1 MKERKH
7 TLRDIGLVLGVTLLT
22 KILGVAR
29 EALQARAF
37 GTELAFDLYSI
48 SYNHTIYIFT
58 TVAYA
63 LCVAAVPII
72 SKRLA
77 ESRESAYRTAGNLI
91 TVSVVFSLILTG
103 LLFILSKFA
112 PIGNWFGIAPQHVSV
127 FQNYLQMCLATMPLI
142 VLIYLLVAVFQSM
155 DHYTLQGSLSLPY
168 NILLIVFLALFARG
182 ERMLEYILVVCF
194 AWVLQLAMTVP
205 CWVQEKFRFYP
216 SLKFRDPDVRLF
228 LRTTVVTV
236 FTTSIFLWCYLAD
249 SATVTRF
256 GDGAVSAVYYADKL
270 FTPVATTLIYSI
282 SVVLFPKYNQEYSRV
297 SERDYKKYV
306 GGTVE
311 NTLFVILPFSAMF
324 MIFAVPIIHVL
335 FEGGNFNAD
344 STSMTS
350 SVFAMYSIGMAGF
363 CVLDLINKAYY
374 TMGKT
379 LIPLL
384 INALVLGANLVL
396 NAVVRS
402 GGNGGAIAMTTA
414 AALTVGGLA
423 ALVCF
428 FRRSGGT
435 LNAQRILKDLLAA
448 AIMGGVLWALTK
460 LLYTGAQSK
469 LIILLEFLCLG
480 VVGIAIYAAVCWA
493 LREREA
499 LEMIFSKFRKREY

>member
-91 TVSVVFSLILTG
+91 TVSVLASLLLAA
-103 LLFILSKFA
+103 LLFVLARLA
-112 PIGNWFGIAPQHVSV
+112 PIGKWFGVAAQNVPV
-127 FQNYLQMCLATMPLI
+127 FRGYLQMCIATLPLI

-168 NILLIVFLALFARG
+168 NILLIVFLALFASS
-182 ERMLEYILVVCF
+182 ERMGEYVAVICF
-194 AWVLQLAMTVP
+194 AWILQLAMTVP
-205 CWVQEKFRFYP
+205 SAVKERFRYYP
-216 SLKFRDPDVRLF
+216 SFDLKNEDLKFF
-228 LRTTVVTV
+228 FQTTVVTV

-256 GDGAVSAVYYADKL
+256 GEGAASAVYYADKL

-282 SVVLFPKYNQEYSRV
+282 SVVLFPKYNHEYARSG
-297 SERDYKKYV
+297 EAEYKRYV
-306 GGTVE
+306 GQTVE

-324 MIFAVPIIHVL
+324 CVFAVPVIHVL
-335 FEGGNFNAD
+335 YESGNFSEA
-344 STSMTS
+344 STRMTS
-350 SVFAMYSIGMAGF
+350 NVFAMYSLGMAGF
-363 CVLDLINKAYY
+363 CVLDLINKAFY
-374 TMGKT
+374 TMRKT
-379 LIPLL
+379 MLPLL
-384 INALVLGANLVL
+384 INAIVLALDLML
-396 NAVVRS
+396 NALVRS
-402 GGNGGAIAMTTA
+402 SHSELQVSLVTA
-414 AALTVGGLA
+414 AALTVGGILALITFFRTQRA
-423 ALVCF
+423 ALHT
-428 FRRSGGT
+428 G
-435 LNAQRILKDLLAA
+435 RILKNLASAGIMSA
-448 AIMGGVLWALTK
+448 ALWFLSR
-460 LLYTGAQSK
+460 LLYHPESSK
-469 LIILLEFLCLG
+469 LMVLLIHLLLG
-480 VVGIAIYAAVCWA
+480 VIGLGIYAAACW
-493 LREREA
+493 LLGEREA
-499 LEMIFSKFRKREY
+499 LLLITKKFRKQDA

>member
-1 MKERKH
+1 MKEKKH
-7 TLRDIGLVLGVTLLT
+7 TLRDIGLVLAVTLLT

-91 TVSVVFSLILTG
+91 TVSVCASLILTA
-103 LLFILSKFA
+103 LLFLLSRFA
-112 PIGNWFGIAPQHVSV
+112 PIGHWFGVAA
-127 FQNYLQMCLATMPLI
+127 QNVPVLRGYLQMCLATLPLI

-168 NILLIVFLALFARG
+168 NILLIFFLALFANQEHMG
-182 ERMLEYILVVCF
+182 EYVAVICF

-205 CWVQEKFRFYP
+205 SAVQEKFRFYP
-216 SLKFRDPDVRLF
+216 SFDLKNEDLKFF
-228 LRTTVVTV
+228 FQTTIVTV

-256 GDGAVSAVYYADKL
+256 GEGAASAVYYADKL

-282 SVVLFPKYNQEYSRV
+282 SVVLFPKYNHEYARSG
-297 SERDYKKYV
+297 EAEYKRYV
-306 GGTVE
+306 GQTVE

-324 MIFAVPIIHVL
+324 CVFAVPVIHVL
-335 FEGGNFNAD
+335 YESGNFSAL
-344 STSMTS
+344 STRMTS
-350 SVFAMYSIGMAGF
+350 NVFAMYSIGMAGF
-363 CVLDLINKAYY
+363 CVLDLINKAFY
-374 TMGKT
+374 TMRKT

-384 INALVLGANLVL
+384 INAIVLALDLIL
-396 NAVVRS
+396 NVVVKGS
-402 GGNGGAIAMTTA
+402 QSELQVSMVTAI
-414 AALTVGGLA
+414 ALTVGGILA
-423 ALVCF
+423 LIAF
-428 FRRSGGT
+428 FGTHRSSLHT
-435 LNAQRILKDLLAA
+435 NRIIKNLIAAVSMSAVLYFLSQLLFQPES
-448 AIMGGVLWALTK
+448 GK
-460 LLYTGAQSK
+460 LM
-469 LIILLEFLCLG
+469 ILLVHLLLG
-480 VVGIAIYAAVCWA
+480 IVGLAIYAAVCW
-493 LREREA
+493 LLGEREA
-499 LEMIFSKFRKREY
+499 LSLITKKFKKQDA

>member
-1 MKERKH
+1 MKQQKR
-7 TLRDIGLVLGVTLLT
+7 TLRTIVLVIAITLLT
-22 KILGVAR
+22 KVLGVVR
-29 EALQARAF
+29 EALQARVF
-37 GTELAFDLYSI
+37 GTALSFDLYTI
-48 SYNHTIYIFT
+48 SYNNSIYIFT

-72 SKRLA
+72 SKKL
-77 ESRESAYRTAGNLI
+77 EHDRESAFRSAGNLLC
-91 TVSVVFSLILTG
+91 VSLVASLVLTALLTLVVQ
-103 LLFILSKFA
+103 FA
-112 PIGNWFGIAPQHVSV
+112 PVANFLNVAPAHAGTLRT
-127 FQNYLQMCLATMPLI
+127 YLQICVLTLPLI
-142 VLIYLLVAVFQSM
+142 VLIYLLVSVFQSM
-155 DHYTLQGSLSLPY
+155 EHYTLQGSLSLPY

-182 ERMLEYILVVCF
+182 DHMLEYILVVCF
-194 AWVLQLAMTVP
+194 AWVLQLAMTFP

-216 SLKFRDPDVRLF
+216 SLRFNDPDVKLF
-228 LRTTVVTV
+228 FRTTVVTV

-297 SERDYKKYV
+297 SEREYKKYV

-335 FEGGNFNAD
+335 FEGGNFNAA
-344 STSMTS
+344 STAMTS
-350 SVFAMYSIGMAGF
+350 SMFAMYSIGMAGF

-396 NAVVRS
+396 NAIFRSSES
-402 GGNGGAIAMTTA
+402 GGTIAMMTA
-414 AALTVGGLA
+414 AALTAGGLV
-423 ALVCF
+423 ALICF
-428 FRRSGGT
+428 FKNASGT
-435 LNAQRILKDLLAA
+435 FNAVRAAKDLIAA
-448 AIMGGVLWALTK
+448 GVMSAVLFALTK

-469 LIILLEFLCLG
+469 LIVLLEFLALG
-480 VVGIAIYAAVCWA
+480 VLGIGIYAAVCWA

-499 LEMIFSKFRKREY
+499 LDLILSKFRKRVN